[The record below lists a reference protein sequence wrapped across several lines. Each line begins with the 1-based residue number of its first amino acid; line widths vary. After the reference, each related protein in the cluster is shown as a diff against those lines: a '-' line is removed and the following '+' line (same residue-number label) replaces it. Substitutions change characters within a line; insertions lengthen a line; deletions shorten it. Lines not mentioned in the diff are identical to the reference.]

1 MKESRVLPSTAV
13 TTIADYTAAGGGAAL
28 ERAEDL
34 GPDGV
39 IDEITR
45 SGLGG
50 RGGAG
55 FPAGR
60 KWAAVRANA
69 SELER
74 SAVVVNAAEGE
85 PGSFKDR
92 AIIRANPYAIVEGAL
107 VAARYLRADQLI
119 IGTKRTFT
127 REIELLRAAIADI
140 ERGRMD
146 RRHHAERVRRAE

>member
-1 MKESRVLPSTAV
+1 MQEARVLPRAPL
-13 TTIADYTAAGGGAAL
+13 TTFAEYTAAGGGAAL
-28 ERAEDL
+28 SRAADL

-39 IDEITR
+39 VDEITR

-60 KWAAVRANA
+60 KWAAVRANS
-69 SELER
+69 SELEP

-92 AIIRANPYAIVEGAL
+92 AIMRANPFAILEGAI
-107 VAARYLRADQLI
+107 VAARAVGADEVI
-119 IGTKRTFT
+119 VGT
-127 REIELLRAAIADI
+127 
-140 ERGRMD
+140 
-146 RRHHAERVRRAE
+146 